1 MERGERGGRRTKWR
15 KWDGEKEKGGGFK
28 NKGGG
33 RREKDGPSYPP
44 PPQFKRVKGREKD
57 GPSYA
62 PLPPPKKKKNP
73 GHSDISCSTKRCLG
87 ASV

>member
-1 MERGERGGRRTKWR
+1 MERGERGGRKKKWR

-28 NKGGG
+28 
-33 RREKDGPSYPP
+33 
-44 PPQFKRVKGREKD
+44 RVKGMEKD

-62 PLPPPKKKKNP
+62 PHTPQKC
-73 GHSDISCSTKRCLG
+73 GHSDISCSAKRCLG